1 MEFVKSF
8 IKLGVCG
15 LAKRYYWRTFIW
27 GAIPMI
33 IMLGISGLMVADSP
47 RNMDILL
54 GQDQTA
60 SIVLYI
66 MMLMALVIALLCY
79 PFAKYVWDSIMEYLF
94 PIENRPTII
103 IFSKTFLWIFWWV
116 LVIRYF
122 VLLGFAVYIA
132 PFVWIYL
139 YRQNRKLV
147 TFEDVNSF

>member
-15 LAKRYYWRTFIW
+15 LAKLYYWRTFIW

-60 SIVLYI
+60 SIVLYV

-139 YRQNRKLV
+139 YRQNKKLV

>member
-15 LAKRYYWRTFIW
+15 LAKLYYWRTFIW

-66 MMLMALVIALLCY
+66 MMSMALVIALLCY

-139 YRQNRKLV
+139 YRQNKKLV

>member
-1 MEFVKSF
+1 MEFVKNF
-8 IKLGVCG
+8 IRLGVCG
-15 LAKRYYWRTFIW
+15 LSKSYYWRTFIW

-33 IMLGISGLMVADSP
+33 LILGICALMIGDSSK
-47 RNMDILL
+47 NMDILL
-54 GQDQTA
+54 GKDKTV

-66 MMLMALVIALLCY
+66 MSLMVLIVALLCY
-79 PFAKYVWDSIMEYLF
+79 PFIKYVWDSIMEYLF

-122 VLLGFAVYIA
+122 ILLGFAVYIE

-139 YRQNRKLV
+139 YRQNKKLIA
-147 TFEDVNSF
+147 FEDASRF

>member
-1 MEFVKSF
+1 MEFVKNF
-8 IKLGVCG
+8 IRLGVYG
-15 LAKRYYWRTFIW
+15 LSKSYYWRTFIW

-33 IMLGISGLMVADSP
+33 LILGICALMIGDSSK
-47 RNMDILL
+47 NMDILL
-54 GQDQTA
+54 GKDKTV

-66 MMLMALVIALLCY
+66 MSLMVLIVALLCY
-79 PFAKYVWDSIMEYLF
+79 PFIKYVWDSIMEYLF

-122 VLLGFAVYIA
+122 ILLGFAVYIA

-139 YRQNRKLV
+139 YRQNKKLIA
-147 TFEDVNSF
+147 FEDASRF

>member
-1 MEFVKSF
+1 MEFVKNF
-8 IKLGVCG
+8 IRLGVCG
-15 LAKRYYWRTFIW
+15 LSKSYYWRTFIW

-33 IMLGISGLMVADSP
+33 LILGICALMIGDSSK
-47 RNMDILL
+47 NMDILL
-54 GQDQTA
+54 GKDKTV

-66 MMLMALVIALLCY
+66 MSLMVLIVALLCY
-79 PFAKYVWDSIMEYLF
+79 PFIKYVWDSIMEYLF

-122 VLLGFAVYIA
+122 ILLGFAVYIA

-139 YRQNRKLV
+139 YRQNKKLIV
-147 TFEDVNSF
+147 FEDASRF